1 MIPDIVVVGSLNR
14 DHVFHLERI
23 PRPGETVLSARAGSH
38 RGGKGANQAVA
49 AARLGAS
56 VAMVGK
62 VGADAEGT
70 SYLRALVAEGIDVG
84 GVTVDID
91 APTGEALVLLADDA
105 DNAIVVVPGANA
117 ALTAADVSRAA
128 TALEGAAV
136 TLLQLEIPMEAVK
149 AAAQLAGG
157 IVVLNPAPAADIGTQ
172 LLTHVDVVVPN
183 RGELAL
189 LVGGDEAAAL
199 DEVVTQAQH
208 LARPDLAV
216 VVTLGSQG
224 ALVVAGG
231 EPVHVAA
238 PDVVPVDTTGAGDAF
253 CGGMAEALARG
264 EGLEAAVRRAVR
276 VGALATTRV
285 GAQTG
290 FPTRDDLT
298 GLS

>member
-1 MIPDIVVVGSLNR
+1 MADIVVVGSLNR
-14 DHVFHLERI
+14 DRLLRVDRI
-23 PRPGETVLSARAGSH
+23 PRAGETVLAEAAGSH

-62 VGADAEGT
+62 VGADSEGT
-70 SYLRALVAEGIDVG
+70 SYLRALVAEGIDVE

-91 APTGEALVLLADDA
+91 APTGEAFILLGGDA
-105 DNAIVVVPGANA
+105 ENAIVVVPGANA
-117 ALTAADVSRAA
+117 ALTAADVSLAA

-136 TLLQLEIPMEAVK
+136 VLLQLEIPMEAVK

-157 IVVLNPAPAADIGTQ
+157 TVILNPAPAADIGTQ
-172 LLTHVDVVVPN
+172 LLAHVDVVVPN

-189 LVGGDEAAAL
+189 LVAAEEAVDL
-199 DEVVTQAQH
+199 DGVIAQAQE

-216 VVTLGSQG
+216 VVTMG
-224 ALVVAGG
+224 AHGAVLVTDGA
-231 EPVHVAA
+231 PVHVAA

-253 CGGMAEALARG
+253 CGGLADAVARG
-264 EGLEAAVRRAVR
+264 EDLEEAVRRAVV

>member
-1 MIPDIVVVGSLNR
+1 MADIVVVGSLNR
-14 DHVFHLERI
+14 DRLLQVERI
-23 PRPGETVLSARAGSH
+23 PRAGETVLAEGAGSH

-62 VGADAEGT
+62 VGADADGT
-70 SYLRALVAEGIDVG
+70 SYLRALVTEGIDVDA
-84 GVTVDID
+84 VTVDID
-91 APTGEALVLLADDA
+91 APTGEAFILLAGDA
-105 DNAIVVVPGANA
+105 ENAIVVVPGANA
-117 ALTAADVSRAA
+117 ALTAADVSGAA
-128 TALEGAAV
+128 TALENAAV
-136 TLLQLEIPMEAVK
+136 VLLQLEIPMEAVK

-157 IVVLNPAPAADIGTQ
+157 VVILNPAPAGDVGSQ

-189 LVGGDEAAAL
+189 LVGGDEATDL
-199 DEVVTQAQH
+199 DGVVAQAQQ

-216 VVTLGSQG
+216 VVTMGADG
-224 ALVVAGG
+224 ALLVADGV
-231 EPVHVAA
+231 PVHVA
-238 PDVVPVDTTGAGDAF
+238 PPEVVPVDTTGAGDAF
-253 CGGMAEALARG
+253 CGGLAEALARG
-264 EGLEAAVRRAVR
+264 EGLEASVRRAVR

-298 GLS
+298 GLP